1 MSVSFLFS
9 MTGYARAAGTEA
21 AYSWQWELKS
31 VNGKGLDLRVRL
43 PGGYDRLEITAR
55 ERMSKILRRGN
66 VNATLEVRRTEGK
79 AAGPTINRAALEAF
93 VARQRDLAGLVDQSL
108 PRLEDIIGLRGMSD
122 AVEETGEVPD
132 TGALDAA
139 LLRGL
144 DEALTA
150 LSDTRAGEGRRLG
163 DLLTGHLD
171 AIELLT
177 TQARTAAS
185 LQPQA
190 VADKLRTALAALLD
204 DGQKISEDRLAAE
217 IALLASKADATEELD
232 RLEAHISATRELLAA
247 GGPIG
252 RKLDF
257 LAQEFNREANTLMSK
272 AAEMAVTRLGLELK
286 TVIDQFREQVQNVE

>member
-1 MSVSFLFS
+1 MSVPFLFS
-9 MTGYARAAGTEA
+9 MTGYARTVGTEA
-21 AYSWQWELKS
+21 AFSWQWELKS
-31 VNGKGLDLRVRL
+31 VNGKGLDLRIRL
-43 PGGYDRLEITAR
+43 PGGYDRLEIPAR
-55 ERMSKILRRGN
+55 ERMGKLLKRGN
-66 VNATLEVRRTEGK
+66 VNATLDVRRSDAK
-79 AAGPTINRAALEAF
+79 SAGPTINRAALEAF
-93 VARQRDLAGLVDQSL
+93 IARQRDLAGLVDQAL

-122 AVEETGEVPD
+122 VVEETSETD

-144 DEALTA
+144 DDALAA
-150 LSDTRAGEGRRLG
+150 LSETRAGEGRRLG
-163 DLLTGHLD
+163 DLLTGHID
-171 AIELLT
+171 AIESLT
-177 TQARTAAS
+177 AQARTAAS

-190 VADKLRTALAALLD
+190 VAEKLRTALAALLD
-204 DGQKISEDRLAAE
+204 EGQKISEDRLAAE

-232 RLEAHISATRELLAA
+232 RLEAHISATRELLA
-247 GGPIG
+247 GGGSIG